1 MEPWEGGSALDEVGA
16 TAGTGAGGDELL
28 GVEPASTPEAEP
40 AAPAAAAASAA
51 GEESP
56 MMPMMPGAGTG
67 APGASSSADRTDAS
81 GLLEGGVEEWAAEPG
96 ADEVDSPTGAAA
108 VAAGSLLDGGHDDDA
123 AGSGSAA
130 EEAAPW
136 IVPDDPTA
144 AEGGG
149 VGDSGEDVADGGV
162 EIVEQWPQASA
173 AWSEQL
179 REGDRYAAEQ
189 PDQYF
194 DGGLSDGGEAGYG
207 ETDEPP
213 HAAADDVPDDRVPV
227 VGHSGSAEDTSNWE
241 IAGASADIGLF
252 ALGLWATRRRRTGD
266 EDGVE
271 VEARIVSGDEGG
283 WVGGG
288 GAAPG
293 DDGEE
298 PDGMPDVATWR
309 PNRSAEP
316 AAAGAGAA
324 EGRVNAMVGRRRLG
338 RPPEGYDPEA
348 AAAEAEIAAAAAAA
362 EAENEEPTPD
372 EELPAKS
379 RGAASLLVQDPGMWG
394 SARTDWDSL

>member
-1 MEPWEGGSALDEVGA
+1 M
-16 TAGTGAGGDELL
+16 
-28 GVEPASTPEAEP
+28 
-40 AAPAAAAASAA
+40 
-51 GEESP
+51 
-56 MMPMMPGAGTG
+56 
-67 APGASSSADRTDAS
+67 
-81 GLLEGGVEEWAAEPG
+81 
-96 ADEVDSPTGAAA
+96 
-108 VAAGSLLDGGHDDDA
+108 
-123 AGSGSAA
+123 
-130 EEAAPW
+130 
-136 IVPDDPTA
+136 PDDPAA

-149 VGDSGEDVADGGV
+149 VGGSGEDVADGDV
-162 EIVEQWPQASA
+162 EIVEQSPQASA

-194 DGGLSDGGEAGYG
+194 DDGLSDGGEAGYG
-207 ETDEPP
+207 ETDEPL
-213 HAAADDVPDDRVPV
+213 HADAGEVPDDRVPV
-227 VGHSGSAEDTSNWE
+227 VAQRYREDTSNWE

-266 EDGVE
+266 EHDGE

-283 WVGGG
+283 WVGG

-316 AAAGAGAA
+316 AAAGSGAA

-348 AAAEAEIAAAAAAA
+348 AAAEAETAAAAAA

-394 SARTDWDSL
+394 SARNDWDSL